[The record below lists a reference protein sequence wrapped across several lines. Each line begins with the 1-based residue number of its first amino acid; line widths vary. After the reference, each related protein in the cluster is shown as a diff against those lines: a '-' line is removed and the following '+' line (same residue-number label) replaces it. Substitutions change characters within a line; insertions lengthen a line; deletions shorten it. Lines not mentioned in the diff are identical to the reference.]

1 MKEESDEENSDIEN
15 NIKPI
20 SNINNMDFQDLI
32 KYIFVDFFNQYKNE
46 STVNIEEVY
55 EIIKDINLNDIS
67 SNLKKLSKEQIESI
81 INNIILNTINFEN
94 KFLIKEE
101 IRDNKKNNYE
111 KNIFLKIYSIIKII
125 IEECLL
131 DDSQTTFININ
142 NEISNKFFN
151 YFFIELINISGT
163 FLKNFESLIND
174 SENSIH
180 NLIKEIFDIFNLLM
194 PYKEQCKLLSETQKN
209 QLFES
214 NLNLLINFEKYSSNS
229 NLSLLII
236 EKISKILFIFH
247 TYYPLDSDELK
258 EIHYNK
264 YNKACIIKLRQ
275 FIYDNIIQYK
285 DINNIISIID
295 FVEAMILY
303 ENVDFIDN
311 NSNNNENIDNNKLLN
326 LSFIKKINIQIKKN
340 FNLEENI
347 TISQQIS
354 RIINFLNEPNK
365 KENYDLLLKSKL
377 INNKDINKLKQI
389 VKNINE
395 ESDYSNPKTQMQKRN
410 EILMNN
416 NELLK
421 QCYTKEKDYYFRLYN
436 GIINFYNSSN
446 QNILYIEEK
455 LLYFTEIMKL
465 LKYLLMTP
473 EEENLLIFIHDKIFN
488 SIVSIIDPNNNLFND
503 LCKEQALAIFNIIT
517 QNENII
523 HNELVS
529 KDIIFLS
536 YMLKEFIN
544 FINIFKNYLNI
555 KQKNINNLESNIYS
569 FIDKNKFKKISK
581 IICELSKE
589 KDFLKLNIQIIN
601 FNTIYI
607 IFLIDDI
614 ESSVISLYINLL
626 KNYLSFIQEDKIYI
640 SSNEDNNIL
649 ATLILNLFNKYIN
662 ESSIVTELFL
672 LIETKIDDEQFI
684 QLLINKKLSSTI
696 FSIFSPFSEGSSD
709 AKNQNNYLCIL
720 PTLNTI
726 NNLLKYNF
734 FINEL
739 LNIGI
744 NNIINCLNQYIFNSK
759 ICETF
764 LNIIIKIIKNKENME
779 IIISKISLTDVKN
792 LVVNILEKY
801 LDTCNK
807 NLIESS
813 LEIIEFFIESPNNLI
828 NFSKSNDKANT
839 LLMTCLFKCINI
851 NFENK
856 EIISLSLKILFKYIS
871 YVKINKEKSKVN
883 SLGNNFEGEDDD
895 DLPDDL
901 FSEEYPQVLKIF
913 RCKYF
918 IDFIDIY
925 LVKILEYYLIKQK
938 DVEIFKKI
946 IEIIRI
952 LIGIIDTIE
961 NFKKLNI
968 GIIQGLQK
976 FVNIFLENNEINKT
990 ESYLES
996 FLEAIKHFTFL
1007 SYKIISMKSEV
1018 IADIVI
1024 VMISLISSIINNFTI
1039 NVELIERFLQI
1050 IKDMCLYGNK
1060 TQLIKSISDILN
1072 ILQKIKELYNT
1083 MEIKED
1089 KKELIV
1095 ILITKIIYEL
1105 SFYRLDVFNDNLI
1118 FILRNIPVL
1127 NLKEDEMDEENEKKK
1142 IYHGF
1147 KNNLLKLCRK
1157 YYIESNEEAV
1167 IYLNI
1172 IKNLYN
1178 KYTSLSSDISKT
1190 NYEIRFILSII
1201 FYISNKTPYL
1211 KEEIIKENQSILSQ
1225 IKIYKSHLSK
1235 NDDKLDEIYEKCLNE
1250 IKTEREYPSKS
1261 KDMQA
1266 IKNSVRN
1273 TLLFDMIGDE
1283 KFKQIKLFLITDSLV
1298 YFYRIKDTI
1307 KCKIIMDENLTKINI
1322 LVNENEIVDSIE
1334 TNSIS
1339 KIINDNS
1346 NKSFTPKGF
1355 FSRKP
1360 KSLNCFSIYINN
1372 NNDSQE
1378 EKSFNFECQN
1388 EEITSK
1394 YIEYLRILIELD
1406 NIISKIK

>member
-1 MKEESDEENSDIEN
+1 MKEESDEENNDIEN

-20 SNINNMDFQDLI
+20 SNIKSLDFPDLT
-32 KYIFVDFFNQYKNE
+32 KFIFFDFFNLYKNE
-46 STVNIEEVY
+46 SKVNIEEIY

-81 INNIILNTINFEN
+81 INNIILNTINIEN
-94 KFLIKEE
+94 KFLINGE
-101 IRDNKKNNYE
+101 ISDNKKDIY
-111 KNIFLKIYSIIKII
+111 IFLKIYSLIKII
-125 IEECLL
+125 IEECLI
-131 DDSQTTFININ
+131 DASQTTFININ

-151 YFFIELINISGT
+151 YFFTELINISSI
-163 FLKNFESLIND
+163 FIKNFESLIND
-174 SENSIH
+174 NE
-180 NLIKEIFDIFNLLM
+180 NLINNLINEIFDIFNLLL
-194 PYKEQCKLLSETQKN
+194 PYKEQYKLLSETQKA
-209 QLFES
+209 QLFEN
-214 NLNLLINFEKYSSNS
+214 NLNLLINFEKYPS

-236 EKISKILFIFH
+236 EKIAKILFIFH

-258 EIHYNK
+258 EIHYNN
-264 YNKACIIKLRQ
+264 YNDGCIKKLRH

-303 ENVDFIDN
+303 ENIYFIDN
-311 NSNNNENIDNNKLLN
+311 NTNDNENVDNNKLFN
-326 LSFIKKINIQIKKN
+326 LSFITQINIQIKKN

-347 TISQQIS
+347 SINQQIS

-377 INNKDINKLKQI
+377 INNKDINKLKEM

-395 ESDYSNPKTQMQKRN
+395 KSHSDNPKTQMQKRN

-421 QCYTKEKDYYFRLYN
+421 QCYIKVKDYFFRLYN
-436 GIINFYNSSN
+436 GIINFYNYSN

-455 LLYFTEIMKL
+455 SLYLTEIMKL
-465 LKYLLMTP
+465 FKYLLIIP
-473 EEENLLIFIHDKIFN
+473 EEENLKIFIQDKIFN

-503 LCKEQALAIFNIIT
+503 LCKEQALIIFNIIT

-523 HNELVS
+523 HDELVS
-529 KDIIFLS
+529 KDILFLS
-536 YMLKEFIN
+536 YILKEFIN

-555 KQKNINNLESNIYS
+555 KQQNINNLENNIYS
-569 FIDKNKFKKISK
+569 FIDKNKFKRISK

-614 ESSVISLYINLL
+614 ESSVISLYINML
-626 KNYLSFIQEDKIYI
+626 KNYLSFIQEDKTYI
-640 SSNEDNNIL
+640 SSNEDKNIL
-649 ATLILNLFNKYIN
+649 ATLIINLFNKYIK
-662 ESSIVTELFL
+662 ESSIVTELFS
-672 LIETKIDDEQFI
+672 LIEDKIDDEQFI
-684 QLLINKKLSSTI
+684 QLLINNKLSSTI
-696 FSIFSPFSEGSSD
+696 SSIFSPFSEGNSD
-709 AKNQNNYLCIL
+709 SKNQNYYLCIL

-726 NNLLKYNF
+726 NNLLKYKF

-764 LNIIIKIIKNKENME
+764 LDIIIKIIKNKENME
-779 IIISKISLTDVKN
+779 IIINKISLTDVKN

-807 NLIESS
+807 NLIDFS

-839 LLMTCLFKCINI
+839 LLMSCLFKCINI

-856 EIISLSLKILFKYIS
+856 EIVSLSLKILFRYIS
-871 YVKINKEKSKVN
+871 YVKINKEKSRAN

-918 IDFIDIY
+918 IEFIDIY
-925 LVKILEYYLIKQK
+925 LVKILDYYLIKQR
-938 DVEIFKKI
+938 DIEIIKKI
-946 IEIIRI
+946 IEILRV
-952 LIGIIDTIE
+952 LIGIIDTAE
-961 NFKKLNI
+961 NLNKLI
-968 GIIQGLQK
+968 RGIIQGLQK
-976 FVNIFLENNEINKT
+976 FINIFSENNEINKNDSYT
-990 ESYLES
+990 ESS
-996 FLEAIKHFTFL
+996 LEAIKHFTFL
-1007 SYKIISMKSEV
+1007 SYKIISMKNEV
-1018 IADIVI
+1018 IADNVI
-1024 VMISLISSIINNFTI
+1024 IMILLISSIINNFKI
-1039 NVELIERFLQI
+1039 NVELIERFLQV
-1050 IKDMCLYGNK
+1050 IKDITLYGNK
-1060 TQLIKSISDILN
+1060 TQLIKSITDILN
-1072 ILQKIKELYNT
+1072 ILQTLRELYNT
-1083 MEIKED
+1083 IEIKED

-1142 IYHGF
+1142 IYHEF

-1167 IYLNI
+1167 IFLNI

-1178 KYTSLSSDISKT
+1178 QYTSLSSDISKT

-1225 IKIYKSHLSK
+1225 IKIYKSHLTK
-1235 NDDKLDEIYEKCLNE
+1235 NNDKLDEIYEKCLNE
-1250 IKTEREYPSKS
+1250 IKSEREYPSKM
-1261 KDMQA
+1261 KDIQA
-1266 IKNSVRN
+1266 TKDLVRN
-1273 TLLFDMIGDE
+1273 TLLFDMVQEE
-1283 KFKQIKLFLITDSLV
+1283 KFKQIKLFLIKDSFV

-1307 KCKIIMDENLTKINI
+1307 KCKIIMDENLRKINI
-1322 LVNENEIVDSIE
+1322 SGNENEIIDSIE

-1339 KIINDNS
+1339 KVINDNS
-1346 NKSFTPKGF
+1346 NKAFIPKGF

-1372 NNDSQE
+1372 IDGTQE

-1388 EEITSK
+1388 EEIASK
-1394 YIEYLRILIELD
+1394 YVDYLRILIELD
-1406 NIISKIK
+1406 NTIRKIK

>member
-1 MKEESDEENSDIEN
+1 MKEESDEENDDIEN

-20 SNINNMDFQDLI
+20 SNIKIMDFPDLI
-32 KYIFVDFFNQYKNE
+32 KYIFIDFFNKYKNE
-46 STVNIEEVY
+46 STINFEEVY

-67 SNLKKLSKEQIESI
+67 SNLKKLNKEQIESI
-81 INNIILNTINFEN
+81 INNIILNTINVEN
-94 KFLIKEE
+94 KFLKEE
-101 IRDNKKNNYE
+101 ISDNKKDNYM
-111 KNIFLKIYSIIKII
+111 KIIFLKIYSIIKII
-125 IEECLL
+125 IEECLI
-131 DDSQTTFININ
+131 DASQTTFININ
-142 NEISNKFFN
+142 NEIANKFFN
-151 YFFIELINISGT
+151 YFFTELINISNT

-174 SENSIH
+174 SENAIH
-180 NLIKEIFDIFNLLM
+180 DIIKEIFDIFNLLL
-194 PYKEQCKLLSETQKN
+194 PYKEQYKLLTKIQIN
-209 QLFES
+209 QLFEN
-214 NLNLLINFEKYSSNS
+214 NLNLLIKFENYSS

-236 EKISKILFIFH
+236 EKITKILFIFY

-264 YNKACIIKLRQ
+264 YNEECLIKLRQ

-285 DINNIISIID
+285 DINSIISIIN
-295 FVEAMILY
+295 FVEAMVLY
-303 ENVDFIDN
+303 ENIYFIDN
-311 NSNNNENIDNNKLLN
+311 NVNNNENIDNNKLFN
-326 LSFIKKINIQIKKN
+326 LSLITQINIQIKKN

-347 TISQQIS
+347 TVNQQIS
-354 RIINFLNEPNK
+354 RIINFLNEPYK

-377 INNKDINKLKQI
+377 IKNKDINKLKQI
-389 VKNINE
+389 AKNKNE
-395 ESDYSNPKTQMQKRN
+395 KSNYSNPKTKMQKRN
-410 EILMNN
+410 ELLMNN

-421 QCYTKEKDYYFRLYN
+421 ECYTIGKDYYFILYN
-436 GIINFYNSSN
+436 GIINFYNSNN

-455 LLYFTEIMKL
+455 SLYLTEIMKL
-465 LKYLLMTP
+465 LKYLLMTS
-473 EEENLLIFIHDKIFN
+473 EEENILIFIQDKIFN
-488 SIVSIIDPNNNLFND
+488 SIISIIDPNNSLFSD
-503 LCKEQALAIFNIIT
+503 PCKEQALAIFNIIT
-517 QNENII
+517 QNENIL

-529 KDIIFLS
+529 KDILFLS
-536 YMLKEFIN
+536 YILKEFLN

-555 KQKNINNLESNIYS
+555 KQQNINNLESNIYS

-607 IFLIDDI
+607 ILLLDDI
-614 ESSVISLYINLL
+614 ESSVISLYINMLR
-626 KNYLSFIQEDKIYI
+626 NYLSFIQEDKIYI
-640 SSNEDNNIL
+640 PSKEDNNIL

-662 ESSIVTELFL
+662 ESSIVTELFS

-684 QLLINKKLSSTI
+684 QLLINNKLSSTI
-696 FSIFSPFSEGSSD
+696 FSIFSPFSEGNSE

-726 NNLLKYNF
+726 NSLLKYNF

-764 LNIIIKIIKNKENME
+764 LNIIIKIIKNKENIE

-807 NLIESS
+807 NLIENS

-839 LLMTCLFKCINI
+839 LLMTCLFKCINL

-856 EIISLSLKILFKYIS
+856 HIVSLSLKILFKYIS

-913 RCKYF
+913 KCNYF
-918 IDFIDIY
+918 MEFIDIY
-925 LVKILEYYLIKQK
+925 LVKILDYYLIKQK
-938 DVEIFKKI
+938 DFEIIKKI

-952 LIGIIDTIE
+952 LIGIIDTID
-961 NFKKLNI
+961 NFKKLNR

-976 FVNIFLENNEINKT
+976 FINLFTENNEINKN
-990 ESYLES
+990 ESYVES
-996 FLEAIKHFTFL
+996 SLEAIKHFTFL

-1018 IADIVI
+1018 IADNVI
-1024 VMISLISSIINNFTI
+1024 IMISLISSIINNFKI

-1050 IKDMCLYGNK
+1050 IKDICLYGNK
-1060 TQLIKSISDILN
+1060 TQLIKSITDILN
-1072 ILQKIKELYNT
+1072 ILQTIRELYYT
-1083 MEIKED
+1083 IEIKED

-1105 SFYRLDVFNDNLI
+1105 SIYRLDIFNDNLI

-1127 NLKEDEMDEENEKKK
+1127 NLKDDEIDEENEKKK

-1147 KNNLLKLCRK
+1147 KNNLLKICRK
-1157 YYIESNEEAV
+1157 YYIESNEEAA

-1225 IKIYKSHLSK
+1225 IKLYKSYLTK
-1235 NDDKLDEIYEKCLNE
+1235 NDDKLDEIYEKCVNE

-1261 KDMQA
+1261 KDIQA
-1266 IKNSVRN
+1266 TKDFVRN
-1273 TLLFDMIGDE
+1273 TLLLDMVQEE
-1283 KFKQIKLFLITDSLV
+1283 KFKQIKLFLISYSLV
-1298 YFYRIKDTI
+1298 YLYRIKDTI
-1307 KCKIIMDENLTKINI
+1307 KCKINLDENLRKINI
-1322 LVNENEIVDSIE
+1322 LVNENENVECIE

-1339 KIINDNS
+1339 KIINGNA
-1346 NKSFTPKGF
+1346 NKAFTPKGF

-1360 KSLNCFSIYINN
+1360 KNLNCFSIYINN
-1372 NNDSQE
+1372 KDDSQE

-1388 EEITSK
+1388 EEITLK
-1394 YIEYLRILIELD
+1394 YVEYLSILIELD
-1406 NIISKIK
+1406 NIINKIK